1 MFHNN
6 MGKACLCPEDLA
18 GIRYGHWLGIHPGAS
33 MFAAQDYLK
42 HKLVTE
48 HRPDGEMVL
57 SSGLELEPA
66 ARNTGEWLHRWA
78 GETPD
83 AVFLAE
89 RSGPG
94 WKTLCYGEALAKVQS
109 VAAGLIDHGIK
120 PGDKIIILSGPSI
133 THGILKLAAQYIGVA
148 TVPVA
153 EQYSLIPD
161 ALPRLVDIAE
171 KTQPAMVF
179 TEDADKFARGIG
191 LPQFDNVVKVAC
203 AGVADGMVAWS
214 SLLAGR
220 ADVSA
225 ARDAVT
231 PETLAKI
238 LFTSGSTS
246 TPKGVPQTH
255 HMLCVNQNQYSGCLP
270 FLKARPP
277 VILSWLPWNHVF
289 AGNSNFNMAL
299 AFGGALYLDA
309 GRPVKGL
316 FDTTLENL
324 RMVKPTMSA
333 NVPVGYAMLVEA
345 MREDAEL
352 RHNFFADLDLIFYAG
367 ASLPR
372 DVWQGLEDLA
382 MKELGRVPMLTSSW
396 GMTETAPMA
405 LIHYEGG
412 AQSGMIGIPGPRVEA
427 RLLPVDDNRYEL
439 RVRGP
444 NVMDG
449 YFEEPEKNAET
460 FDKEGFMKT
469 GDAVCFADPDTPEA
483 GLRFDGRIGEDF
495 KLLSAVWVQSAR
507 LRLNAMPAF
516 AGLVQDIAIT
526 GENRADLGILVFPDP
541 QLGLAAN
548 DDGTIRDADYCSKIR
563 AVLTELAKY
572 ATGSSNR
579 IVRAIILAEP
589 PSIKAHEIT
598 AKGNLNNNAV
608 LRHRSDFV
616 DRLYDDADAAT
627 ISIS

>member
-1 MFHNN
+1 
-6 MGKACLCPEDLA
+6 
-18 GIRYGHWLGIHPGAS
+18 
-33 MFAAQDYLK
+33 MFASQDYLK
-42 HKLVTE
+42 HRLVIE
-48 HRPDGEMVL
+48 NRPDGEMVL

-66 ARNTGEWLHRWA
+66 VRNTGDWLHRWA
-78 GETPD
+78 DETPE

-94 WKTLCYGEALAKVQS
+94 WEKLCYGEALAKVQS
-109 VAAGLIDHGIK
+109 VAAGLLDHGIM
-120 PGDKIIILSGPSI
+120 PGDKVIILSGPSI

-161 ALPRLVDIAE
+161 ALPRLVHIAE
-171 KTQPAMVF
+171 KIRPAMVF
-179 TEDADKFARGIG
+179 ADDADKFARGLG
-191 LPQFDNVVKVAC
+191 LPQFDNAVKVVC
-203 AGVADGMVAWS
+203 TGTADDMVAWN
-214 SLLAGR
+214 SLLAG
-220 ADVSA
+220 ASDISA

-231 PETLAKI
+231 PQTLAKI

-255 HMLCVNQNQYSGCLP
+255 RMLCINQNQYSGCLP

-299 AFGGALYLDA
+299 AFGGALYLDT
-309 GRPVKGL
+309 GKPVKGL

-372 DVWQGLEDLA
+372 DVWQGIEDLA

-412 AQSGMIGIPGPRVEA
+412 AESGMIGIPGPRLEA
-427 RLLPVDDNRYEL
+427 RLLPVDENRYEL

-460 FDKEGFMKT
+460 FDEEGFMKT
-469 GDAVCFADPDTPEA
+469 GDAVRFANPAAPEK

-495 KLLSAVWVQSAR
+495 KLLSAVWVQAAR
-507 LRLNAMPAF
+507 LRLHAMPAF
-516 AGLVQDIAIT
+516 AGLVQDIVIT
-526 GENRADLGILVFPDP
+526 GENRADLGILVFPDA
-541 QLGLAAN
+541 QLELAAHQ
-548 DDGTIRDADYCSKIR
+548 DGTIRDPGYCDQIKS
-563 AVLTELAKY
+563 VLTELAST

-598 AKGNLNNNAV
+598 AKGNLNNKAV
-608 LRHRSDFV
+608 LRNRAGFV
-616 DRLYDDADAAT
+616 DRLYDETDPAV
-627 ISIS
+627 ISAR

>member
-1 MFHNN
+1 
-6 MGKACLCPEDLA
+6 
-18 GIRYGHWLGIHPGAS
+18 
-33 MFAAQDYLK
+33 MFAQEDYLK
-42 HKLVTE
+42 HQLRID

-57 SSGLELEPA
+57 SSGLTLDPVA
-66 ARNTGEWLHRWA
+66 QNTGEWLRRWA
-78 GETPD
+78 DKTPE

-89 RSGPG
+89 RSGAG
-94 WKTLCYGEALAKVQS
+94 WTELRYGEALAKAQS
-109 VAAGLIDHGIK
+109 VAAGLLDHGIE
-120 PGDKIIILSGPSI
+120 PGDRIIILSGPSI
-133 THGILKLAAQYIGVA
+133 EHGILKLAAQYIGIA

-161 ALPRLVDIAE
+161 ALPRLIHIGE
-171 KTQPAMVF
+171 KIRPAMVF
-179 TEDADKFARGIG
+179 ADDAEKFARGLS
-191 LPQFDNVVKVAC
+191 LPQFDNALKVVGGI
-203 AGVADGMVAWS
+203 AGAGMITFDR
-214 SLLAGR
+214 LLAGT
-220 ADVSA
+220 ADISA

-231 PETLAKI
+231 PQTLAKI

-255 HMLCVNQNQYSGCLP
+255 RMMCVNQNQYGGCLP

-309 GRPVKGL
+309 GKPVKGL

-352 RHNFFADLDLIFYAG
+352 RHNFFANLDFIFYAG
-367 ASLPR
+367 ASLPA
-372 DVWQGLEDLA
+372 DVWQGIEELA
-382 MKELGRVPMLTSSW
+382 MAEVGRVPMLTSSW
-396 GMTETAPMA
+396 GMTETAPMS

-412 AQSGMIGIPGPRVEA
+412 AESGMIGIPGPEVEA
-427 RLLPVDDNRYEL
+427 RLLPIDDNRYEL

-449 YFEEPEKNAET
+449 YYEEPEKTAET
-460 FDKEGFMKT
+460 FDEEGFMKT
-469 GDAVCFADPDTPEA
+469 GDAVCFAAPDRPET

-507 LRLNAMPAF
+507 LRLTVLPAL
-516 AGLVQDIAIT
+516 AGLVQDIVIT
-526 GENRADLGILVFPDP
+526 GENRADLGLLVFPDP
-541 QLGLAAN
+541 QLGLATHE
-548 DDGTIRDADYCSKIR
+548 DGTIRDPDYCDGIR
-563 AVLTELAKY
+563 SVLANLART

-579 IVRAIILAEP
+579 IVRAIVLAEP
-589 PSIKAHEIT
+589 PSVKAHEIT
-598 AKGNLNNNAV
+598 AKGSLNNNAV
-608 LRHRSDFV
+608 LRHRAGFL
-616 DRLYDDADAAT
+616 DRLYDDNDPAT
-627 ISIS
+627 ILIL

>member
-1 MFHNN
+1 
-6 MGKACLCPEDLA
+6 
-18 GIRYGHWLGIHPGAS
+18 
-33 MFAAQDYLK
+33 MFAQEDYLK
-42 HKLVTE
+42 HQLRID

-57 SSGLELEPA
+57 SSGLTLDPVA
-66 ARNTGEWLHRWA
+66 QNTGEWLRGWA
-78 GETPD
+78 DKTPD

-89 RSGPG
+89 RSGAG
-94 WKTLCYGEALAKVQS
+94 WTELRYGEALAKAQS
-109 VAAGLIDHGIK
+109 VAAGLLDHGIE
-120 PGDKIIILSGPSI
+120 PGDRIIILSGPSI
-133 THGILKLAAQYIGVA
+133 EHGILKLAAQYIGIA

-161 ALPRLVDIAE
+161 ALPRLIHIGE
-171 KTQPAMVF
+171 KIRPAMVF
-179 TEDADKFARGIG
+179 ADDAEKFARGLS
-191 LPQFDNVVKVAC
+191 LPQFDNALKVVGGI
-203 AGVADGMVAWS
+203 AGAGMITFDR
-214 SLLAGR
+214 LLAGT
-220 ADVSA
+220 ADISA

-231 PETLAKI
+231 PQTLAKI

-255 HMLCVNQNQYSGCLP
+255 RMMCVNQNQYGGCLP

-299 AFGGALYLDA
+299 AFGGALYLDT
-309 GRPVKGL
+309 GKPVKGL

-352 RHNFFADLDLIFYAG
+352 RHNFFTNLDFIFYAG
-367 ASLPR
+367 ASLPA
-372 DVWQGLEDLA
+372 DVWQGVEELA
-382 MKELGRVPMLTSSW
+382 MAEVGRVPMLTSSW
-396 GMTETAPMA
+396 GMTETAPMS

-412 AQSGMIGIPGPRVEA
+412 AESGMIGIPGPELEA
-427 RLLPVDDNRYEL
+427 RLLPIDDNRYEL

-449 YFEEPEKNAET
+449 YYEEPEKTAET
-460 FDKEGFMKT
+460 FDEEGFMKT
-469 GDAVCFADPDTPEA
+469 GDAVCFAAPDRPET

-507 LRLNAMPAF
+507 LRMTVLPAF
-516 AGLVQDIAIT
+516 AGLVQDIVIT
-526 GENRADLGILVFPDP
+526 GENRADLGLLVFPDP
-541 QLGLAAN
+541 QLGLATHE
-548 DDGTIRDADYCSKIR
+548 DGTIRDPDYCDGIR
-563 AVLTELAKY
+563 SVLANLART

-579 IVRAIILAEP
+579 IVRAIVLAEP
-589 PSIKAHEIT
+589 PSVKAHEIT
-598 AKGNLNNNAV
+598 AKGSLNNNAV
-608 LRHRSDFV
+608 LRHRAGFL
-616 DRLYDDADAAT
+616 DRLYDDKDPAT
-627 ISIS
+627 ILIPWTRTNRAASLK

>member
-1 MFHNN
+1 
-6 MGKACLCPEDLA
+6 
-18 GIRYGHWLGIHPGAS
+18 
-33 MFAAQDYLK
+33 MFAQEDYLK
-42 HKLVTE
+42 HQLRID

-57 SSGLELEPA
+57 SSGLTLDPVA
-66 ARNTGEWLHRWA
+66 QNTGEWLRGWA
-78 GETPD
+78 DKTPD

-89 RSGPG
+89 RSGAG
-94 WKTLCYGEALAKVQS
+94 WTELRYGEALAKAQS
-109 VAAGLIDHGIK
+109 VAAGLLDHGIE
-120 PGDKIIILSGPSI
+120 PGDRIIILSGPSI
-133 THGILKLAAQYIGVA
+133 EHGILKLAAQYIGIA

-161 ALPRLVDIAE
+161 ALPRLIHIGE
-171 KTQPAMVF
+171 KIRPAMVF
-179 TEDADKFARGIG
+179 ADDAEKFARGLS
-191 LPQFDNVVKVAC
+191 LPQFDNALKVVGGI
-203 AGVADGMVAWS
+203 AGAGMITFDR
-214 SLLAGR
+214 LLAGT
-220 ADVSA
+220 ADISA

-231 PETLAKI
+231 PQTLAKI

-255 HMLCVNQNQYSGCLP
+255 RMMCVNQNQYGGCLP

-299 AFGGALYLDA
+299 AFGGALYLDT
-309 GRPVKGL
+309 GKPVKGL

-352 RHNFFADLDLIFYAG
+352 RHNFFANLDFIFYAG
-367 ASLPR
+367 ASLPT
-372 DVWQGLEDLA
+372 DVWQGIEELA
-382 MKELGRVPMLTSSW
+382 TAEVGRVPMLTSSW
-396 GMTETAPMA
+396 GMTETAPMS

-412 AQSGMIGIPGPRVEA
+412 AESGMIGIPGPELEA
-427 RLLPVDDNRYEL
+427 RLLPIDDNRYEL

-449 YFEEPEKNAET
+449 YYEEPEKTAET
-460 FDKEGFMKT
+460 FDEEGFMKT
-469 GDAVCFADPDTPEA
+469 GDAVCFAAPDRPET

-507 LRLNAMPAF
+507 LRMTVLPAL
-516 AGLVQDIAIT
+516 AGLVQDIVIT
-526 GENRADLGILVFPDP
+526 GENRADLGLLVFPDP
-541 QLGLAAN
+541 QLGLATHE
-548 DDGTIRDADYCSKIR
+548 DGTIRDPDYCDGIR
-563 AVLTELAKY
+563 SVLANLART

-579 IVRAIILAEP
+579 IVRAIVLAEP
-589 PSIKAHEIT
+589 PSVKAHEIT
-598 AKGNLNNNAV
+598 AKGSLNNNAV
-608 LRHRSDFV
+608 LRHRARFL
-616 DRLYDDADAAT
+616 DRLYDDKDPAT
-627 ISIS
+627 ILIPWTRTNRAASLK

>member
-1 MFHNN
+1 
-6 MGKACLCPEDLA
+6 
-18 GIRYGHWLGIHPGAS
+18 
-33 MFAAQDYLK
+33 MFAQEDYLK
-42 HKLVTE
+42 HQLRID

-57 SSGLELEPA
+57 SSGLTLDPVA
-66 ARNTGEWLHRWA
+66 QNTGEWLRRWA
-78 GETPD
+78 DKTPE

-89 RSGPG
+89 RSGAG
-94 WKTLCYGEALAKVQS
+94 WTELRYGEALAKAQS
-109 VAAGLIDHGIK
+109 VAAGLLDHGIE
-120 PGDKIIILSGPSI
+120 PGDRIIILSGPSI
-133 THGILKLAAQYIGVA
+133 EHGILKLAAQYIGIA

-161 ALPRLVDIAE
+161 ALPRLIHIGE
-171 KTQPAMVF
+171 KIRPAMVF
-179 TEDADKFARGIG
+179 ADDAEKFARGLS
-191 LPQFDNVVKVAC
+191 LPQFDNALKVVGGI
-203 AGVADGMVAWS
+203 AGAGMITFDR
-214 SLLAGR
+214 LLAGT
-220 ADVSA
+220 ADISA

-231 PETLAKI
+231 PQTLAKI

-255 HMLCVNQNQYSGCLP
+255 RMMCVNQNQYGGCLP

-309 GRPVKGL
+309 GKPVKGL

-352 RHNFFADLDLIFYAG
+352 RHNFFANLDFIFYAG
-367 ASLPR
+367 ASLPA
-372 DVWQGLEDLA
+372 DVWQGIEELA
-382 MKELGRVPMLTSSW
+382 MAEVGRVPMLTSSW
-396 GMTETAPMA
+396 GMTETAPMS

-412 AQSGMIGIPGPRVEA
+412 AESGMIGIPGPELEA
-427 RLLPVDDNRYEL
+427 RLLPIDDNRYEL

-449 YFEEPEKNAET
+449 YYEEPEKTAET
-460 FDKEGFMKT
+460 FDEEGFMKT
-469 GDAVCFADPDTPEA
+469 GDAVCFAAPDRPET

-507 LRLNAMPAF
+507 LRLTVLPAL
-516 AGLVQDIAIT
+516 AGLVQDIVIT
-526 GENRADLGILVFPDP
+526 GENRADLGLLVFPDP
-541 QLGLAAN
+541 QLGLATHE
-548 DDGTIRDADYCSKIR
+548 DGTIRDPDYCDGIR
-563 AVLTELAKY
+563 SVLANLART

-579 IVRAIILAEP
+579 IVRAIVLAEP
-589 PSIKAHEIT
+589 PSVKAHEIT
-598 AKGNLNNNAV
+598 AKGSLNNNAV
-608 LRHRSDFV
+608 LRHRAGFL
-616 DRLYDDADAAT
+616 DRLYDDNDPAT
-627 ISIS
+627 ILIL